1 MGHESVQN
9 LRHTI
14 HMYFDNELCNDDCQ
28 SLLSK
33 VETDARCSKMFNK
46 EKNFREF
53 IKTNVKRPSVSPD
66 FIQNIKD
73 RIRIVG

>member
-1 MGHESVQN
+1 MGHESLQD
-9 LRHTI
+9 LRQRI

-28 SLLSK
+28 SLLKK

-66 FIQNIKD
+66 LIQNIKD
-73 RIRIVG
+73 RIRIV